1 MDFLELKE
9 IFENKLKNDC
19 ELLEFHFAPYS
30 FGSGMTAYRIKGQI
44 IKVIYDGKENQVELL
59 VSAKHDKYSNASWTT
74 IYSGVSTDFIE
85 NGLLK
90 LSILVGK
97 NTETKK

>member
-1 MDFLELKE
+1 MDFLELRE
-9 IFENKLKNDC
+9 QFEKKLKNNF
-19 ELLEFHFAPYS
+19 ELLELHFTPYS

-59 VSAKHDKYSNASWTT
+59 ISAKHDKYSNASWTT
-74 IYSGVSTDFIE
+74 IYTGTPSDFIE

-90 LSILVGK
+90 LSIFVGQ
-97 NTETKK
+97 NT